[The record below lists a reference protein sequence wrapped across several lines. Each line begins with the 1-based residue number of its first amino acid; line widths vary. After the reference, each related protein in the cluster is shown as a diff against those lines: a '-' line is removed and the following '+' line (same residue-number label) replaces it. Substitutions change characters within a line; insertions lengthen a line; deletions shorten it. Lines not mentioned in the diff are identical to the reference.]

1 MKGYKAFDKDM
12 KCRDFQFKE
21 GETYTIDGAISLCS
35 RGFHFCLNPL
45 DILSYYPLVGSLF
58 CEVSADGVSNQKES
72 DSKRVAS
79 KITIGA
85 RLSIKT
91 MAKAAV
97 NFISDSVNPKD
108 SNAATAGYAANAATA
123 GSRANAATAGDAAN
137 AATAGYAANAATAG
151 YAANAATA
159 GYAANAATAG
169 SLANAA
175 TAGSRANAATAG
187 YAANA
192 ATAGSRANAATAG
205 DAANAATAGYAANAA
220 TAGEAANAAAM
231 GPNSIAS
238 AIGINSAARG
248 AIGNWIVVAE
258 WLQNKTDYSWAVKSV
273 KTTKVDGKRIKA
285 DTFYKL
291 VGGKFVEAE

>member
-123 GSRANAATAGDAAN
+123 G
-137 AATAGYAANAATAG
+137 
-151 YAANAATA
+151 
-159 GYAANAATAG
+159 
-169 SLANAA
+169 
-175 TAGSRANAATAG
+175 
-187 YAANA
+187 
-192 ATAGSRANAATAG
+192 
-205 DAANAATAGYAANAA
+205 
-220 TAGEAANAAAM
+220 EAANAAAM